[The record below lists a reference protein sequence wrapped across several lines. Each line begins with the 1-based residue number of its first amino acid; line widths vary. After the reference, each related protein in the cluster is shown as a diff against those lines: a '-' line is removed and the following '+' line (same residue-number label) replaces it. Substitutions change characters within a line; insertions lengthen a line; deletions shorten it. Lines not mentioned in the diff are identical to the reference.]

1 MAIFAIYQNRSY
13 FALLDTLK
21 NRHCL
26 DSLPKT
32 NWVDPGLNL
41 EIFSLQIYG
50 DSAMRAI
57 LFYIGREDQIM
68 SIQHF
73 LFEWDSEKY
82 EHFLSNIP
90 VIQIPEIGE
99 TCITVFPWFLVYRF
113 FLLLFLCMILF
124 FFFCQPLP
132 PPPPI
137 NPQFLTPK

>member
-124 FFFCQPLP
+124 FFFC
-132 PPPPI
+132 
-137 NPQFLTPK
+137 